1 MKLSPTAILARR
13 FYCWRRRN
21 ISPQIFGCLLAVT
34 VGAGAGVA
42 AHTLKWCIAR
52 LSEMLTAHMRFGG
65 PNYEFLVLPLAG
77 IVLTFVFTRY
87 VLHRDLEDGTERLT
101 ATLKSRRTRL
111 PFRFIFT
118 PIIANT
124 LTLGFGGSAGSEGP
138 SAVSAAAIASNIGR
152 WCLLSRQ
159 EVALVTACGAGAGI
173 AGIFTAPV
181 GGIFFVFE
189 CIHIPMTLAAVL
201 SLSLS
206 CLTAGATAFYLA
218 HSTFDVSFP
227 PGMIFDMSHMGI
239 ILLLG
244 LFCGLYSWYY
254 CRTGIITRR
263 LIRRVSSPW
272 ARALLSGALVS
283 LLVFLFPTLY
293 GEGYNAITAIVN
305 DAPARIGDYSFFHGL
320 TSSPW
325 ALVALVAAIA
335 AVKAVA
341 SYGTNSGGGVA
352 GDFAPAL
359 FAGCMAG
366 LLFGMLVN
374 GIFGTAFPTAHLA
387 LVAMSAVLAGVV
399 RAPLMAIFIAM
410 ETTDSFGFL
419 LPVTV
424 ATAISFLTVR
434 FISRLCRR

>member
-1 MKLSPTAILARR
+1 
-13 FYCWRRRN
+13 
-21 ISPQIFGCLLAVT
+21 
-34 VGAGAGVA
+34 
-42 AHTLKWCIAR
+42 
-52 LSEMLTAHMRFGG
+52 
-65 PNYEFLVLPLAG
+65 
-77 IVLTFVFTRY
+77 
-87 VLHRDLEDGTERLT
+87 
-101 ATLKSRRTRL
+101 
-111 PFRFIFT
+111 
-118 PIIANT
+118 
-124 LTLGFGGSAGSEGP
+124 
-138 SAVSAAAIASNIGR
+138 
-152 WCLLSRQ
+152 
-159 EVALVTACGAGAGI
+159 
-173 AGIFTAPV
+173 
-181 GGIFFVFE
+181 
-189 CIHIPMTLAAVL
+189 MTLAAVL

-254 CRTGIITRR
+254 CRTGSLTRR

-272 ARALLSGALVS
+272 ARAVISGALVS
-283 LLVFLFPTLY
+283 VLVFLFPTLY
-293 GEGYNAITAIVN
+293 GEGYNALTAIVN
-305 DAPARIGDYSFFHGL
+305 GARIGDYSFFHHL

-374 GIFGTAFPTAHLA
+374 GIFGTDFPTAHLA

-410 ETTDSFGFL
+410 ETTNSFGFL

>member
-13 FYCWRRRN
+13 FYRWRRRN
-21 ISPQIFGCLLAVT
+21 ISPQIFACLLAVSIG
-34 VGAGAGVA
+34 VGAGVA
-42 AHTLKWCIAR
+42 ARTLKWCIAR
-52 LSEMLTAHMRFGG
+52 LSELLTAHMKFGG
-65 PNYEFLVLPLAG
+65 ANYELLILPLAG

-87 VLHRDLEDGTERLT
+87 VLHRDIEDGTGRLT

-111 PFRFIFT
+111 PFRLIIT

-138 SAVSAAAIASNIGR
+138 SAVSSAAIASNIGR
-152 WCLLSRQ
+152 WCLLSRD

-181 GGIFFVFE
+181 GGIFFVLE
-189 CIHIPMTLAAVL
+189 CIHIPMTLTAVL
-201 SLSLS
+201 CLSLG
-206 CLTAGATAFYLA
+206 CLTAGATAFFLA
-218 HSTFDVSFP
+218 DSNFDVSFP

-254 CRTGIITRR
+254 CRTGSLTRR

-283 LLVFLFPTLY
+283 VLVFLFPTLY
-293 GEGYNAITAIVN
+293 GEGYNALTAIVN
-305 DAPARIGDYSFFHGL
+305 GAPARIGDYSFFHDF

-325 ALVALVAAIA
+325 ALIALVAAIA

-374 GIFGTAFPTAHLA
+374 GIFGTDYPTAHLA

-410 ETTDSFGFL
+410 ETTNSFGFL

-434 FISRLCRR
+434 FLASLRRR